1 MKIKLDSIQ
10 DHIVKEI
17 WIRSKCDWHEHGKKH
32 RGTQSTIPK
41 PISGHEEFV
50 DETEIS
56 KELKTFYQKFY
67 EKYH

>member
-1 MKIKLDSIQ
+1 MKIKLGSIQ

-32 RGTQSTIPK
+32 RGTQSAIPK

-50 DETEIS
+50 DN
-56 KELKTFYQKFY
+56 
-67 EKYH
+67 